1 MIKTWILGVSAVAM
15 TALPVAASAA
25 PAANAAQSLSVAS
38 SVRTGTATSKSSKLA
53 GLQESSIVPI
63 LIGAGV
69 IAGVAYLIIDHEDN
83 NNSDSN

>member
-25 PAANAAQSLSVAS
+25 PAAQSLSVAS
-38 SVRTGTATSKSSKLA
+38 SVRTGTATTKSSKLA
-53 GLQESSIVPI
+53 GLQDSTIVPLI
-63 LIGAGV
+63 IGAGV
-69 IAGVAYLIIDHEDN
+69 IAGVAYLIIDHEDD

>member
-15 TALPVAASAA
+15 TALPVAVSAA

-63 LIGAGV
+63 VIGAG
-69 IAGVAYLIIDHEDN
+69 ILAGVAYLIIDNEDD